1 MNAPGNCEE
10 NRSWSVVD
18 LVVSA
23 DVEKDD
29 LVPFFFDCE
38 DETDAVGHAHRPQA
52 GKWTVEA
59 VEPQPRVV
67 RVRLETFQ
75 GGSETR
81 HNLRVAPKQ
90 PTCRTDKRVRAAEPP
105 HLLVDLTHQR
115 GRASV
120 ADTALAH
127 VGPRRLQ
134 ARGGGFREE
143 ILEGLLR

>member
-1 MNAPGNCEE
+1 M
-10 NRSWSVVD
+10 
-18 LVVSA
+18 
-23 DVEKDD
+23 
-29 LVPFFFDCE
+29 PFFFDRE
-38 DETDAVGHAHRPQA
+38 DETDAVRHAHRPQA

-59 VEPQPRVV
+59 VESQPRVV

-90 PTCRTDKRVRAAEPP
+90 PTCRTDKRVRATEPP

-115 GRASV
+115 GRTSV

-127 VGPRRLQ
+127 VVPRRLQ
-134 ARGGGFREE
+134 ACGGGFGEE